1 MAVVVLG
8 REEERCY
15 AEVVYGNNDDD
26 NDYDSEFPL
35 AGASQPSKEERET
48 RRGGDEAGSE
58 RRSCLPRK
66 RREKVEKQK
75 AGREGTSPFII
86 EAFIFC
92 YHFLYVSSL

>member
-1 MAVVVLG
+1 MVVLG

-35 AGASQPSKEERET
+35 AGASQPSKAERET
-48 RRGGDEAGSE
+48 RRGGDEAGRE

-86 EAFIFC
+86 
-92 YHFLYVSSL
+92 